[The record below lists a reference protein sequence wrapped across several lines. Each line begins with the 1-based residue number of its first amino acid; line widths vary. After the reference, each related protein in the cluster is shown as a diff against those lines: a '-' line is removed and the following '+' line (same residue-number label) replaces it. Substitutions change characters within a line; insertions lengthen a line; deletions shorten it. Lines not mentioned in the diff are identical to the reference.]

1 MTLREFTDSEGVTW
15 RVWSSTPHKRV
26 TFDQRLQEGWL
37 TFESTTGR
45 KRLAPIPQ
53 AWEEAPAERLEL
65 MCRAAELV
73 QRSGGKREPP
83 DRPDAPD
90 APKK

>member
-1 MTLREFTDSEGVTW
+1 MTLREFTDSEGVIW
-15 RVWSSTPHKRV
+15 RVWNSTPLKRV

-45 KRLAPIPQ
+45 KRLAPIPHG
-53 AWEEAPAERLEL
+53 WEEASIERLEL

-73 QRSGGKREPP
+73 PRLGGKGEPP
-83 DRPDAPD
+83 DRPDMPD
-90 APKK
+90 SPKE